1 MSVLF
6 QSGVFEYQLPTLVGA
21 SEGEVMTVG
30 AQGQLEF
37 AAGGGG
43 GGGLTQSQV
52 YGVGNPIIE
61 IPPASSGQA
70 GDALTLNAQG
80 ALEYSAAAGGL
91 TQEEVYG
98 AGNPII
104 EIPPASAGQAGDALT
119 LNAQGAL
126 IYSTAAG
133 GLSQAQVYGAG
144 NPIIEIPPASSGQAG
159 EFLSLNA
166 QGALEYAA
174 GGGAGGLTQ
183 EEVYGAGNPIIEIPP
198 ASSGTAGE
206 VLTLNAQGG
215 LEYSAAA
222 GGGLTQADVYGAG
235 QPILVIPPASSGTAG
250 QAMVLSNTD
259 TLEYATLLSQ
269 QNVYGAN
276 AIYQL
281 PDLQTAV
288 NGQVMAVQGGS
299 VVFTEQSGG
308 LQPNQVWAA
317 GTAQYTLPN
326 ITGVQA
332 GQSLV
337 ATGSNTIEFTFLQN
351 SSLLQY
357 QVYGGTE
364 QSPNTIYTLDVIAN
378 AAEGDVLTNV
388 GGQCL
393 WQPQS
398 GTPESEIWANPASS
412 KAKIPDY
419 VGEGALPNSV
429 LTLVNIETGETS
441 WQAQQAGLYASDV
454 WAEPATPPAE
464 NYKLPAIG
472 TEGQILTVSSI
483 ANTLEFADPPTVAS
497 TIITPTFSG
506 QFTGAS
512 QPFTLQFVKTGS
524 QVSCAIISN
533 SPIDTPA
540 SGTAPSSF
548 TLVPDSYAAI
558 ESYMPIADVGG
569 NEYFLCLGYA
579 YQTTGS
585 NGLVRGFWQINPNTG
600 VFTFRSEDINT
611 GTFEVNNSYIP
622 GVAFQSSGVFI
633 ACWVSR

>member
-1 MSVLF
+1 MSILF
-6 QSGVFEYQLPTLVGA
+6 QSGQFEYQLPTLVGA

-30 AQGQLEF
+30 AGGQLEF
-37 AAGGGG
+37 AAGGGA
-43 GGGLTQSQV
+43 GGLTQSQV

-61 IPPASSGQA
+61 IPPATSGQT

-98 AGNPII
+98 PDNPILQ
-104 EIPPASAGQAGDALT
+104 IPPAVKGVPGDALT
-119 LNAQGAL
+119 LDEFGAL
-126 IYSTAAG
+126 VFSAPSG

-144 NPIIEIPPASSGQAG
+144 NPIIEIPPAASGQAG

-235 QPILVIPPASSGTAG
+235 QPILVIPPASSGTSG

-259 TLEYATLLSQ
+259 TLEYASLLSQ
-269 QNVYGAN
+269 QSVYGGN
-276 AIYQL
+276 NVYQL

-288 NGQVMAVQGGS
+288 DGQVMSVQGGS
-299 VVFTEQSGG
+299 VVFSDQSGG

-317 GTAQYTLPN
+317 GIAQYTLPD

-337 ATGSNTIEFTFLQN
+337 ATGSGTVEFTFLQD

-398 GTPESEIWANPASS
+398 GAQDSEIWANPANS

-419 VGEGALPNSV
+419 VGEGALAGSV
-429 LTLVNIETGETS
+429 LTLTSAVTGETA
-441 WQAQQAGLYASDV
+441 WQMQQAGLSAGDV

-472 TEGQILTVSSI
+472 TEGQILTVSSV
-483 ANTLEFADPPTVAS
+483 ANSLAFVDPPSVGS

-512 QPFTLQFVKTGS
+512 MPFTLQFVKTGS
-524 QVSCAIISN
+524 QVTCAITSN
-533 SPIDTPA
+533 SPMTTPA
-540 SGTAPSSF
+540 TGTAPSSF
-548 TLVPDSYAAI
+548 TLVPDSYAAV
-558 ESYMPIADVGG
+558 ESYMPLADVGG

-585 NGLVRGFWQINPNTG
+585 SGIVRGYWQLNPNTG
-600 VFTFRSEDINT
+600 VFTFTSEDINT
-611 GTFEVNNSYIP
+611 SPFELNNSYLP

-633 ACWVSR
+633 ACWASR